1 MKIVHW
7 QILKEHIHLFLLIGS
22 CLLGLILVGR
32 MLQLREMLLS
42 QNLGVF
48 DIMRLFVYLSPF
60 FMMLL
65 TPIACMLS
73 VFLTFLRMAADRE
86 LTALKASG
94 VSLYQLLP
102 APIVFCTL
110 CSLFSLYIS
119 LVGVAWGMEQF
130 KVSLIEFART
140 KTKLS
145 LQAGVFNQE
154 FPGLTIYAQQ
164 VDLDS
169 GDIRFVFVQ
178 DKTSKAF
185 TTTVVAPEGKVT
197 TDTENEQIKVVFKNG
212 KIYRRVD
219 ENLEVLHF
227 GNYAVRL
234 PLGGMLTSMGFSR
247 MSLKEMSFKRLLEVS
262 SDESLQKQLLDSG
275 RIDASKLRAVPTELQ
290 KRLALPLACLVL
302 GIFSVPIACVFRALK
317 QQHGL
322 LLALG
327 VFLVYYSL
335 FTVAESMGES
345 SPRIAPFGVW
355 VPNLLFSLGGLT
367 FLRHAVHERVPAS
380 VMWLLQRLQQRRGA
394 TA

>member
-1 MKIVHW
+1 LKIIHR
-7 QILKEHIHLFLLIGS
+7 QTLKEHIHLFLLIGS

-42 QNLGVF
+42 QNLGAL
-48 DIMRLFVYLSPF
+48 DILRLFVYLSPF
-60 FMMLL
+60 FMLLL

-102 APIVFCTL
+102 APIIFCCL
-110 CSLFSLYIS
+110 CTLFSLFIS
-119 LVGVAWGMEQF
+119 LFGVSWGMEQF
-130 KVSLIEFART
+130 KLSLMEFART

-178 DKTSKAF
+178 DKTSKNF
-185 TTTVVAPEGKVT
+185 TTTVVAPEGSVT
-197 TDTENEQIKVVFKNG
+197 TDSEKEQIKVVFRNG
-212 KIYRRVD
+212 KIFRREGEKLD
-219 ENLEVLHF
+219 VLSF
-227 GNYAVRL
+227 GTYAVRL
-234 PLGGMLTSMGFSR
+234 PLGNMLRKMGFERTSP
-247 MSLKEMSFKRLLEVS
+247 KELSFEKLLEY
-262 SDESLQKQLLDSG
+262 
-275 RIDASKLRAVPTELQ
+275 DADAAKMQAEFDQDRERKVKVEIQ

-302 GIFSVPIACVFRALK
+302 GMFSVPIACVFRALK

-322 LLALG
+322 VLALG
-327 VFLVYYSL
+327 VFLVYYSML
-335 FTVAESMGES
+335 SVAESVGES
-345 SPRIAPFGVW
+345 RLVPPAVGIW
-355 VPNLLFSLGGLT
+355 VPNILFTILGIA
-367 FLRHAVHERVPAS
+367 FLRSAVRERIPSGVLWIIQKLPKRSA
-380 VMWLLQRLQQRRGA
+380 A
-394 TA
+394 

>member
-1 MKIVHW
+1 LKIIHR
-7 QILKEHIHLFLLIGS
+7 QILKEHISLFLLIGS

-42 QNLGVF
+42 QNLGAL
-48 DIMRLFVYLSPF
+48 DILRLFVYLSPF
-60 FMMLL
+60 FMLLL

-102 APIVFCTL
+102 APIVFCSL
-110 CSLFSLYIS
+110 CTLFSLYVS
-119 LVGVAWGMEQF
+119 LFGVSWGMEQF
-130 KVSLIEFART
+130 KLSLMEFART

-178 DKTSKAF
+178 DKTSKGF
-185 TTTVVAPEGKVT
+185 TTTVVAPQGSVT
-197 TDTENEQIKVVFKNG
+197 TDSAKEQIRVEFKNG
-212 KIYRRVD
+212 KIFRREGEKLD
-219 ENLEVLHF
+219 VLHF
-227 GNYAVRL
+227 GTYLVRL
-234 PLGGMLTSMGFSR
+234 PLGNMLRKMGFERVSP
-247 MSLKEMSFKRLLEVS
+247 KELSFQRLLEFDR
-262 SDESLQKQLLDSG
+262 DEKLLLDTF
-275 RIDASKLRAVPTELQ
+275 DQDRARKVKVEIQ

-302 GIFSVPIACVFRALK
+302 GLFSVPIACVFRALK

-322 LLALG
+322 VLALG
-327 VFLVYYSL
+327 VFLVYFSML
-335 FTVAESMGES
+335 SVAESMGES
-345 SPRIAPFGVW
+345 RL
-355 VPNLLFSLGGLT
+355 VPPAIGIWIPNVLFSAMGFV
-367 FLRHAVHERVPAS
+367 FLRQAVRERVPSGVLWA
-380 VMWLLQRLQQRRGA
+380 VQKLQRRRA
-394 TA
+394 

>member
-1 MKIVHW
+1 LKIVHQ

-22 CLLGLILVGR
+22 SLLGLILVGR

-48 DIMRLFVYLSPF
+48 DILRLFVYLSPF
-60 FMMLL
+60 FMLLL

-94 VSLYQLLP
+94 ISLYQLLP
-102 APIVFCTL
+102 APIVFCSL
-110 CSLFSLYIS
+110 CTLFSLYVS
-119 LVGVAWGMEQF
+119 LFGVSWGMEQF
-130 KVSLIEFART
+130 KLSVMEFART

-178 DKTSKAF
+178 DKTSKNF
-185 TTTVVAPEGKVT
+185 TNTVVAPEGSVT
-197 TDTENEQIKVVFKNG
+197 TDAEKEQIKVVFKNG
-212 KIYRRVD
+212 KIFRREGERLD
-219 ENLEVLHF
+219 VLHF
-227 GNYAVRL
+227 GTYAVRL
-234 PLGGMLTSMGFSR
+234 PLGNMLRKMGFERISP
-247 MSLKEMSFKRLLEVS
+247 KELSFAKLLEY
-262 SDESLQKQLLDSG
+262 DNDQKLSADTFDVD
-275 RIDASKLRAVPTELQ
+275 RERKIKVEIQ

-302 GIFSVPIACVFRALK
+302 GLFSVPIACVFRALK

-322 LLALG
+322 VLALG
-327 VFLVYYSL
+327 VFLVYYSML
-335 FTVAESMGES
+335 SVAESLGES
-345 SPRIAPFGVW
+345 RFIPPVIGIW
-355 VPNLLFSLGGLT
+355 VPNILFGTMGIM
-367 FLRHAVHERVPAS
+367 FLRQAVRERVPAG
-380 VMWLLQRLQQRRGA
+380 VTWALQLLQKRGA
-394 TA
+394 A

>member
-1 MKIVHW
+1 MKVVHR

-42 QNLGVF
+42 QNLGVL
-48 DIMRLFVYLSPF
+48 DVLRLFVYLSPF

-73 VFLTFLRMAADRE
+73 VFLTFLRMASDRE

-102 APIVFCTL
+102 APIIFCSLCTL
-110 CSLFSLYIS
+110 FGLYIS
-119 LVGVAWGMEQF
+119 LVGVSWGMEQF
-130 KVSLIEFART
+130 KLSLVEFART

-154 FPGLTIYAQQ
+154 FPGLTIYAQK

-169 GDIRFVFVQ
+169 GDIHFVFVQ

-197 TDTENEQIKVVFKNG
+197 TDPEREQIQVVFRNG
-212 KIYRRVD
+212 RIYRRYD
-219 ENLEVLHF
+219 ENLEVLNF
-227 GNYAVRL
+227 GNYSVRL
-234 PLGGMLTSMGFSR
+234 PLGRMLKSMGYSR
-247 MSLKEMSFKRLLEVS
+247 MSLKEMSFDRLLRVAG
-262 SDESLQKQLLDSG
+262 DPALQQRLLAQD
-275 RIDASKLRAVPTELQ
+275 RIDPNKLAAVPTEIQ

-302 GIFSVPIACVFRALK
+302 GLFSVPIACVFRALK

-322 LLALG
+322 VLAMG

-335 FTVAESMGES
+335 FTVFESMGES
-345 SPRIAPFGVW
+345 SPRIAPYGIW
-355 VPNLLFSLGGLT
+355 IPNLLFSLGGVA
-367 FLRHAVHERVPAS
+367 FLRQAVRERVPAG
-380 VMWLLQRLQQRRGA
+380 VTWLLSRVQQRSA
-394 TA
+394 A

>member
-1 MKIVHW
+1 LKIVHR
-7 QILKEHIHLFLLIGS
+7 QIFKEHVSLFLLIGS

-48 DIMRLFVYLSPF
+48 DVLRLFVYLSPF
-60 FMMLL
+60 FMLLL

-86 LTALKASG
+86 LTALKACG

-102 APIVFCTL
+102 APIIFCSL
-110 CSLFSLYIS
+110 CTLFSLYIS
-119 LVGVAWGMEQF
+119 LVGVSWGMEQF
-130 KVSLIEFART
+130 KVSLMEFART

-178 DKTSKAF
+178 DKTSKSF
-185 TTTVVAPEGKVT
+185 TTVVVAPEGTVT
-197 TDTENEQIKVVFKNG
+197 TDTDKEQIKVVFRNG
-212 KIYRRVD
+212 RIFRRVD
-219 ENLEVLHF
+219 ENLEVLRF
-227 GNYAVRL
+227 GSYVVRL
-234 PLGGMLTSMGFSR
+234 PLGQMLTSLGFSR
-247 MSLKEMSFKRLLEVS
+247 MSLKDMSFLRLLEV
-262 SDESLQKQLLDSG
+262 DGDGAVQQQLLNSG
-275 RIDASKLRAVPTELQ
+275 RIDAGKLRAVKAEIQ
-290 KRLALPLACLVL
+290 KRIALPLACLVL
-302 GIFSVPIACVFRALK
+302 GLFSVPIACVFRALK

-322 LLALG
+322 VLALG

-335 FTVAESMGES
+335 LAFAEGMGETR
-345 SPRIAPFGVW
+345 PEVAAVGVW
-355 VPNLLFSLGGLT
+355 VPDLLFSATGFL
-367 FLRHAVHERVPAS
+367 FLRQAVRERVPAK
-380 VMWLLQRLQQRRGA
+380 VLWVIRRLQPKGA
-394 TA
+394 A

>member
-1 MKIVHW
+1 MKIIHR
-7 QILKEHIHLFLLIGS
+7 QILKEHLHLFLLIGS

-42 QNLGVF
+42 QNLGAM
-48 DIMRLFVYLSPF
+48 DILRLFVYLSPF
-60 FMMLL
+60 FMLLL

-102 APIVFCTL
+102 APIVFCSL
-110 CSLFSLYIS
+110 CTLFSLYVS
-119 LVGVAWGMEQF
+119 LFGVSWGMEQF
-130 KVSLIEFART
+130 KLSLMEFART

-178 DKTSKAF
+178 DKTSKGF
-185 TTTVVAPEGKVT
+185 TTTVVAPEGSVT
-197 TDTENEQIKVVFKNG
+197 TDPAKEQIRVEFKNG
-212 KIYRRVD
+212 KIFRREGEKLD
-219 ENLEVLHF
+219 VLHF
-227 GNYAVRL
+227 GSYLVRL
-234 PLGGMLTSMGFSR
+234 PLGNMLRKMGFERLSP
-247 MSLKEMSFKRLLEVS
+247 KELSFARLLEF
-262 SDESLQKQLLDSG
+262 DRNEQLMLDTF
-275 RIDASKLRAVPTELQ
+275 DLDRARKVKVEIQ

-302 GIFSVPIACVFRALK
+302 GLFSVPIACVFRALK

-322 LLALG
+322 VLALG
-327 VFLVYYSL
+327 VFLVYFSML
-335 FTVAESMGES
+335 SVAESMGES
-345 SPRIAPFGVW
+345 RL
-355 VPNLLFSLGGLT
+355 VPPVVGIWIPNILFSGMGFM
-367 FLRHAVHERVPAS
+367 FLRQAVRERVPSA
-380 VMWLLQRLQQRRGA
+380 VLWFAQRLQRRRA
-394 TA
+394 S

>member
-1 MKIVHW
+1 M
-7 QILKEHIHLFLLIGS
+7 FLLIGS

-48 DIMRLFVYLSPF
+48 DVLRLFVYLSPF
-60 FMMLL
+60 FMLQL

-102 APIVFCTL
+102 APFIFCTL
-110 CSLFSLYIS
+110 CTLFSLYIS
-119 LVGVAWGMEQF
+119 LFGVAWGMEQF
-130 KVSLIEFART
+130 KLSLLEFART

-164 VDLDS
+164 VDLNS

-178 DKTSKAF
+178 DKTSKSF
-185 TTTVVAPEGKVT
+185 TTTVVAPEGTVT
-197 TDTENEQIKVVFKNG
+197 TDPDKEQIKVVFKNG
-212 KIYRRVD
+212 RLFRRVD
-219 ENLEVLHF
+219 ETLEVLRF
-227 GNYAVRL
+227 RNYAVRL
-234 PLGGMLTSMGFSR
+234 PLGNMLTSMGYSS
-247 MSLKEMSFKRLLEVS
+247 MSLKEMSFQRLLEVAG
-262 SDESLQKQLLDSG
+262 DEGVQQKLLQTG
-275 RIDASKLRAVPTELQ
+275 RIDSNKLRAVPTEIQ

-302 GIFSVPIACVFRALK
+302 GLFSVPIASVFRALK

-322 LLALG
+322 VLALG

-335 FTVAESMGES
+335 LTVAESMGETQ
-345 SPRIAPFGVW
+345 PLIASFGVW
-355 VPNLLFSLGGLT
+355 VPNVLFGGVGLLF
-367 FLRHAVHERVPAS
+367 LRQAVRERVPAGILW
-380 VMWLLQRLQQRRGA
+380 VLQLMHRRVA
-394 TA
+394 A

>member
-1 MKIVHW
+1 LKIVHR
-7 QILKEHIHLFLLIGS
+7 QILKEHIGLFLLIGS

-48 DIMRLFVYLSPF
+48 DVLRLFVYLSPF

-110 CSLFSLYIS
+110 CTLFSLYIS
-119 LVGVAWGMEQF
+119 LFGVAWGMEQF
-130 KVSLIEFART
+130 KISLMEFART

-178 DKTSKAF
+178 DKTSKNF
-185 TTTVVAPEGKVT
+185 TTTVVAPEGTVT
-197 TDTENEQIKVVFKNG
+197 TDTEKEQIKVVFRNG
-212 KIYRRVD
+212 RIFRRVD
-219 ENLEVLHF
+219 ENLDVLHF
-227 GNYAVRL
+227 GTYAVRL
-234 PLGGMLTSMGFSR
+234 PLGNMLTSMGFSR
-247 MSLKEMSFKRLLEVS
+247 MSLKEMSFKRLVEVDG
-262 SDESLQKQLLDSG
+262 DEALQKQLLTEN
-275 RIDASKLRAVPTELQ
+275 RIDPNKLRAVKTEIQ

-302 GIFSVPIACVFRALK
+302 GLFSVPIACVFRALK

-327 VFLVYYSL
+327 VFLVYYSML
-335 FTVAESMGES
+335 TVAESLGETQPEVAS
-345 SPRIAPFGVW
+345 VGVW
-355 VPNLLFSLGGLT
+355 IPDVLFSCVGFL
-367 FLRHAVHERVPAS
+367 FLRQAVRERVPS
-380 VMWLLQRLQQRRGA
+380 GVLWVLERLQQKGVA
-394 TA
+394 